1 MPGMPVGAMCL
12 AGAVTPAGVS
22 ARRAKS
28 SMPCV
33 NSLCRVDEAD
43 TRGRGRANASLG
55 SRATCGSERTAFFGR
70 TKRASPF
77 ARARR
82 AVRIAAAEGP
92 AGDGT
97 RTDVDGDVVTSAPD
111 TTPPPGAEVD
121 LGAVFG
127 RFKQVASPFWTD
139 PKSSSNARW
148 LLAGVVGLT
157 LGTTAISV
165 GFNFLGRDF
174 YNSIAEKQP
183 EEFDRLLKTYIAV
196 IAGAIPVFVMRDYY
210 QSVLVLKWRAWMTE
224 AYVAKYLDR
233 RNFYHIQT
241 GSIIDNPDQR
251 IVDDIANFTSTSL
264 GLGFTILNAGI
275 DLVSFSGILL
285 GIYKPLVGVLFVYS
299 LGGTLISAKLGQ
311 PLVGLN
317 FAQEAREA
325 DFRYGLVRVR
335 ENAESIAFYR
345 GEAAERSTL
354 VKRLRGA
361 VDNFGELLK
370 ATRSVD
376 FFTSFYRYMV
386 TFLPAAVVAPLY
398 FRGEIEFGVINQS
411 SSAFSHILGD
421 VSLVVYQIER
431 LASFSAVTDR
441 LGQMTEVLETPA
453 ASLVFGDDDRDE
465 TEGAARDARRR
476 SKIARGPVPR
486 RDWRAAADEAF
497 ASAAS
502 ALSLSPGVPSSG
514 RAKENLERS
523 KEGSKE
529 GSKEAP
535 PPRLF
540 VRDLTVRA
548 PGRAALERPPLV
560 EGLDLTLAPG
570 GSLLVMGPSGAGKTS
585 LLRAVAGLWEQG
597 TGEVRWTVEED
608 VSATERER
616 ESSGNRDVADDA
628 ARASSDSAPN
638 ASTDTSGLYFLPQR
652 PYLALGTLR
661 QQLLYPTWV
670 QTDADAPPGLEA
682 RDGAL
687 CGVAGCPPTPSD
699 AALVETLERV
709 NLGYVLARV
718 EHAGKL
724 DATGDWSSMLS
735 LGEQQRL
742 AFARVLLAQPPVAIL
757 DEATSALDAE
767 NEAQMYALLR
777 RLPDTAFVSVGHR
790 ASLLGYHDD
799 VLRLEGR
806 GGAWRVVSAEAYKKE
821 VTALEEA

>member
-1 MPGMPVGAMCL
+1 M
-12 AGAVTPAGVS
+12 
-22 ARRAKS
+22 
-28 SMPCV
+28 
-33 NSLCRVDEAD
+33 
-43 TRGRGRANASLG
+43 
-55 SRATCGSERTAFFGR
+55 
-70 TKRASPF
+70 
-77 ARARR
+77 
-82 AVRIAAAEGP
+82 
-92 AGDGT
+92 
-97 RTDVDGDVVTSAPD
+97 
-111 TTPPPGAEVD
+111 
-121 LGAVFG
+121 
-127 RFKQVASPFWTD
+127 PFWTD

-210 QSVLVLKWRAWMTE
+210 QSVLTLKWRAWMTE

-251 IVDDIANFTSTSL
+251 IVDDIANFTTTSL

-299 LGGTLISAKLGQ
+299 LGGTLISARLGQ

-335 ENAESIAFYR
+335 ENAESIAFYQ
-345 GEAAERSTL
+345 GEAAERGAL
-354 VKRLRGA
+354 VARLRSA

-441 LGQMTEVLETPA
+441 LGQMTEVLEKPA
-453 ASLVFGDDDRDE
+453 ASIMFGDEDE
-465 TEGAARDARRR
+465 DGETKKLR
-476 SKIARGPVPR
+476 SRIARGPVAR
-486 RDWRAAADEAF
+486 RDWRAAAGEAI
-497 ASAAS
+497 ASAAG
-502 ALSLSPGVPSSG
+502 ALSLTTREPYPANGAESD
-514 RAKENLERS
+514 AN
-523 KEGSKE
+523 GS
-529 GSKEAP
+529 EAP
-535 PPRLF
+535 EVPRLF

-548 PGRAALERPPLV
+548 PGAAARERPPLV
-560 EGLDLTLAPG
+560 EGLDLALAPG

-597 TGEVRWTVEED
+597 RGEVRWTVEED
-608 VSATERER
+608 GEADASEP
-616 ESSGNRDVADDA
+616 SGNRETGSEPPISS
-628 ARASSDSAPN
+628 SSDAAPN
-638 ASTDTSGLYFLPQR
+638 ASTENSGLYFLPQR
-652 PYLALGTLR
+652 PYLVLGTLR

-670 QTDADAPPGLEA
+670 KSEASDVEDAAADDW
-682 RDGAL
+682 R
-687 CGVAGCPPTPSD
+687 CGVSGCPPKPSD
-699 AALVETLERV
+699 ATLVQTLERV
-709 NLGYVLARV
+709 NLGYLLTRTDDAS
-718 EHAGKL
+718 L
-724 DATGDWSSMLS
+724 DATGDWSSILS

-742 AFARVLLAQPPVAIL
+742 AFARVLLARPPVAVL

-767 NEAQMYALLR
+767 NEAEMYALLR

-806 GGAWRVVSAEAYKKE
+806 GGAWRVLSAEAYGKE
-821 VTALEEA
+821 ARRALEEA

>member
-1 MPGMPVGAMCL
+1 M
-12 AGAVTPAGVS
+12 
-22 ARRAKS
+22 
-28 SMPCV
+28 
-33 NSLCRVDEAD
+33 
-43 TRGRGRANASLG
+43 
-55 SRATCGSERTAFFGR
+55 
-70 TKRASPF
+70 
-77 ARARR
+77 
-82 AVRIAAAEGP
+82 
-92 AGDGT
+92 
-97 RTDVDGDVVTSAPD
+97 
-111 TTPPPGAEVD
+111 D

-127 RFKQVASPFWTD
+127 RFKQVAMPFWTD

-210 QSVLVLKWRAWMTE
+210 QSVLTLKWRAWMTE

-251 IVDDIANFTSTSL
+251 IVDDIANFTTTSL

-299 LGGTLISAKLGQ
+299 LGGTLISARLGQ

-335 ENAESIAFYR
+335 ENAESIAFYQ
-345 GEAAERSTL
+345 GEAAERGAL
-354 VKRLRGA
+354 VARLRSA

-441 LGQMTEVLETPA
+441 LGQMTEVLEKPA
-453 ASLVFGDDDRDE
+453 ASIMFGDEDE
-465 TEGAARDARRR
+465 VEDGETKKLR
-476 SKIARGPVPR
+476 SRIARGPVAR
-486 RDWRAAADEAF
+486 RDWRAAAGEAI
-497 ASAAS
+497 ASAAG
-502 ALSLSPGVPSSG
+502 ALSLTTREPYPANGAESD
-514 RAKENLERS
+514 AKLPKTPEV
-523 KEGSKE
+523 
-529 GSKEAP
+529 
-535 PPRLF
+535 PRLF

-548 PGRAALERPPLV
+548 PGAAARERPPLV
-560 EGLDLTLAPG
+560 EGLDLALAPG

-597 TGEVRWTVEED
+597 RGEVRWTVEED
-608 VSATERER
+608 GEADASEP
-616 ESSGNRDVADDA
+616 SGNRETGSDA
-628 ARASSDSAPN
+628 APN
-638 ASTDTSGLYFLPQR
+638 ASTENSGLYFLPQR
-652 PYLALGTLR
+652 PYLVLGTLR

-670 QTDADAPPGLEA
+670 KSEASDVEDAAADDW
-682 RDGAL
+682 R
-687 CGVAGCPPTPSD
+687 CGVSGCPPKPSD
-699 AALVETLERV
+699 ATLVQTLERV
-709 NLGYVLARV
+709 NLGYLLTRTDDAS
-718 EHAGKL
+718 L
-724 DATGDWSSMLS
+724 DATGDWSSILS

-742 AFARVLLAQPPVAIL
+742 AFARVLLARPPVAVL

-767 NEAQMYALLR
+767 NEAEMYALLR

-806 GGAWRVVSAEAYKKE
+806 GGAWRVLSAEAYGKE
-821 VTALEEA
+821 ARRALEEA

>member
-1 MPGMPVGAMCL
+1 MPGMPAGAMRL
-12 AGAVTPAGVS
+12 AGAATAAGIS
-22 ARRAKS
+22 ARRAESTMPRVVS
-28 SMPCV
+28 S
-33 NSLCRVDEAD
+33 CRVGEAD
-43 TRGRGRANASLG
+43 TRGRGRATAGLG
-55 SRATCGSERTAFFGR
+55 SRAACGGARAVFFGHAR
-70 TKRASPF
+70 GRASPD
-77 ARARR
+77 ARSRR
-82 AVRIAAAEGP
+82 AVRVAAAEDP

-97 RTDVDGDVVTSAPD
+97 RTDVDGSVSSISSAPD
-111 TTPPPGAEVD
+111 TPPPPGAEVD

-127 RFKQVASPFWTD
+127 RFKQVAMPFWTD

-210 QSVLVLKWRAWMTE
+210 QSVLTLKWRAWMTE

-251 IVDDIANFTSTSL
+251 IVDDIANFTTTSL

-299 LGGTLISAKLGQ
+299 LGGTLISARLGQ

-335 ENAESIAFYR
+335 ENAESIAFYQ
-345 GEAAERSTL
+345 GEAAERGAL
-354 VKRLRGA
+354 VARLRSA

-441 LGQMTEVLETPA
+441 LGQMTEVLEKPA
-453 ASLVFGDDDRDE
+453 ASIMFGDEDE
-465 TEGAARDARRR
+465 DGETKKLR
-476 SKIARGPVPR
+476 SRIARGPVAR
-486 RDWRAAADEAF
+486 RDWRAAAGEAL
-497 ASAAS
+497 ASAAG
-502 ALSLSPGVPSSG
+502 ALSLTTREPYPANGAESD
-514 RAKENLERS
+514 AKLPKTPEV
-523 KEGSKE
+523 
-529 GSKEAP
+529 
-535 PPRLF
+535 PRLF

-548 PGRAALERPPLV
+548 PGAAARERPPLV
-560 EGLDLTLAPG
+560 EGLDLALAPG

-597 TGEVRWTVEED
+597 RGEVRWTVEED
-608 VSATERER
+608 GEADASEP
-616 ESSGNRDVADDA
+616 SGNRETGSDA
-628 ARASSDSAPN
+628 APN
-638 ASTDTSGLYFLPQR
+638 ASTENSGLYFLPQR
-652 PYLALGTLR
+652 PYLVLGTLR

-670 QTDADAPPGLEA
+670 KSEASDVEDAAADDW
-682 RDGAL
+682 R
-687 CGVAGCPPTPSD
+687 CGVSGCPPKPSD
-699 AALVETLERV
+699 ATLVQTLERV
-709 NLGYVLARV
+709 NLGYLLTRTDNAS
-718 EHAGKL
+718 L
-724 DATGDWSSMLS
+724 DATGDWSSILS

-742 AFARVLLAQPPVAIL
+742 AFARVLLARPPVAVL

-767 NEAQMYALLR
+767 NEAEMYALLR

-806 GGAWRVVSAEAYKKE
+806 GGAWRVLSAEAYGKE
-821 VTALEEA
+821 ARRALEEA

>member
-1 MPGMPVGAMCL
+1 
-12 AGAVTPAGVS
+12 
-22 ARRAKS
+22 
-28 SMPCV
+28 
-33 NSLCRVDEAD
+33 
-43 TRGRGRANASLG
+43 
-55 SRATCGSERTAFFGR
+55 
-70 TKRASPF
+70 
-77 ARARR
+77 
-82 AVRIAAAEGP
+82 
-92 AGDGT
+92 
-97 RTDVDGDVVTSAPD
+97 
-111 TTPPPGAEVD
+111 VD

-127 RFKQVASPFWTD
+127 RFKQVAMPFWTD

-210 QSVLVLKWRAWMTE
+210 QSVLTLKWRAWMTE

-251 IVDDIANFTSTSL
+251 IVDDIANFTTTSL

-299 LGGTLISAKLGQ
+299 LGGTLISARLGQ

-335 ENAESIAFYR
+335 ENAESIAFYQ
-345 GEAAERSTL
+345 GEAAERGAL
-354 VKRLRGA
+354 VARLRSA

-441 LGQMTEVLETPA
+441 LGQMTEVLEKPA
-453 ASLVFGDDDRDE
+453 ASIMFGDEDE
-465 TEGAARDARRR
+465 DEGETKLR
-476 SKIARGPVPR
+476 SRIARGPVAR
-486 RDWRAAADEAF
+486 RDWRAAAGEAI
-497 ASAAS
+497 ASAAG
-502 ALSLSPGVPSSG
+502 ALSLTTREPYPANGAESD
-514 RAKENLERS
+514 AKLPKTPEV
-523 KEGSKE
+523 
-529 GSKEAP
+529 
-535 PPRLF
+535 PRLF

-548 PGRAALERPPLV
+548 PGAAARERPPLV
-560 EGLDLTLAPG
+560 EGLDLALAPG

-597 TGEVRWTVEED
+597 RGEVRWTVEED
-608 VSATERER
+608 GEADASEP
-616 ESSGNRDVADDA
+616 SGNRETGSDSPISS
-628 ARASSDSAPN
+628 SSDAAPN
-638 ASTDTSGLYFLPQR
+638 ASTENSGLYFLPQR
-652 PYLALGTLR
+652 PYLVLGTLR

-670 QTDADAPPGLEA
+670 KSEASDVEDAAADDW
-682 RDGAL
+682 R
-687 CGVAGCPPTPSD
+687 CGVSGCPPKPSD
-699 AALVETLERV
+699 ATLVQTLERV
-709 NLGYVLARV
+709 NLGYLLTRTDNAS
-718 EHAGKL
+718 L
-724 DATGDWSSMLS
+724 DATGDWSSILS

-742 AFARVLLAQPPVAIL
+742 AFARVLLARPPVAVL

-767 NEAQMYALLR
+767 NEAEMYALLR

-806 GGAWRVVSAEAYKKE
+806 GGAWRVLSAEAYGKE
-821 VTALEEA
+821 ARRALEEA

>member
-1 MPGMPVGAMCL
+1 MPGMPAGVMRL
-12 AGAVTPAGVS
+12 AGAATPAGIS
-22 ARRAKS
+22 ARRAKC
-28 SMPCV
+28 SMPRV
-33 NSLCRVDEAD
+33 VSSCRVGETH
-43 TRGRGRANASLG
+43 TRGRGRATAGLG
-55 SRATCGSERTAFFGR
+55 SRAACGGARGALLGHAR
-70 TKRASPF
+70 HASPV
-77 ARARR
+77 ARSRR
-82 AVRIAAAEGP
+82 AVRVAAAEDP
-92 AGDGT
+92 ADDGT
-97 RTDVDGDVVTSAPD
+97 RTDVDGDVVSSAPD
-111 TTPPPGAEVD
+111 APPPPGAEVD

-127 RFKQVASPFWTD
+127 RFKQVATPFWTD
-139 PKSSSNARW
+139 PKSSPNARW

-251 IVDDIANFTSTSL
+251 IVDDIATFTSVSL

-299 LGGTLISAKLGQ
+299 LGGTIVSAKLGQ

-317 FAQEAREA
+317 FFQEAREA

-335 ENAESIAFYR
+335 ENAESIAFYQ
-345 GEAAERSTL
+345 GEAAERSAL
-354 VKRLRGA
+354 VVRLKSA

-441 LGQMTEVLETPA
+441 LGQMTEVLEKPA
-453 ASLVFGDDDRDE
+453 SGLVYGDDENE
-465 TEGAARDARRR
+465 TENGPSR
-476 SKIARGPVPR
+476 ITRGPVAR
-486 RDWRAAADEAF
+486 RDWRAAAGEAI
-497 ASAAS
+497 ASAAG
-502 ALSLSPGVPSSG
+502 ALSLTTREPYPANGAESD
-514 RAKENLERS
+514 AN
-523 KEGSKE
+523 GS
-529 GSKEAP
+529 EAP
-535 PPRLF
+535 EVPRLF

-548 PGRAALERPPLV
+548 PGRAARERPPLV
-560 EGLDLTLAPG
+560 EGLDLALAPG

-597 TGEVRWTVEED
+597 RGEVRWTVEED
-608 VSATERER
+608 GGADASEP
-616 ESSGNRDVADDA
+616 SGNRETGSEPPISS
-628 ARASSDSAPN
+628 SSDAAPN
-638 ASTDTSGLYFLPQR
+638 ASTENSGLYFLPQR
-652 PYLALGTLR
+652 PYLVLGTLR

-670 QTDADAPPGLEA
+670 KSEASDFEDAAADDW
-682 RDGAL
+682 R
-687 CGVAGCPPTPSD
+687 CGVSGCPPKPSD
-699 AALVETLERV
+699 ATLVQTLERV
-709 NLGYVLARV
+709 NLGYLLTRTDNAS
-718 EHAGKL
+718 L
-724 DATGDWSSMLS
+724 DATGDWSSILS

-742 AFARVLLAQPPVAIL
+742 AFARVLLARPPVAVL

-767 NEAQMYALLR
+767 NEAEMYALLR

-806 GGAWRVVSAEAYKKE
+806 GGAWRVLSAEAYGKE
-821 VTALEEA
+821 ATRTLEEA

>member
-1 MPGMPVGAMCL
+1 M
-12 AGAVTPAGVS
+12 
-22 ARRAKS
+22 
-28 SMPCV
+28 
-33 NSLCRVDEAD
+33 
-43 TRGRGRANASLG
+43 
-55 SRATCGSERTAFFGR
+55 
-70 TKRASPF
+70 
-77 ARARR
+77 
-82 AVRIAAAEGP
+82 
-92 AGDGT
+92 
-97 RTDVDGDVVTSAPD
+97 
-111 TTPPPGAEVD
+111 D

-127 RFKQVASPFWTD
+127 RFKQVAMPFWTD

-210 QSVLVLKWRAWMTE
+210 QSVLTLKWRAWMTE

-251 IVDDIANFTSTSL
+251 IVDDIANFTTTSL

-299 LGGTLISAKLGQ
+299 LGGTLISARLGQ

-335 ENAESIAFYR
+335 ENAESIAFYQ
-345 GEAAERSTL
+345 GEAAERGAL
-354 VKRLRGA
+354 VARLRSA

-441 LGQMTEVLETPA
+441 LGQMTEVLEKPA
-453 ASLVFGDDDRDE
+453 ASIMFGDEDE
-465 TEGAARDARRR
+465 DGETSKLR
-476 SKIARGPVPR
+476 SRIARGPVAR
-486 RDWRAAADEAF
+486 RDWRAAAGEAI
-497 ASAAS
+497 ASAAG
-502 ALSLSPGVPSSG
+502 ALSLTREPYRKANGAESD
-514 RAKENLERS
+514 AN
-523 KEGSKE
+523 GS
-529 GSKEAP
+529 EAP
-535 PPRLF
+535 EVPRLF

-548 PGRAALERPPLV
+548 PGSAARERPPLV
-560 EGLDLTLAPG
+560 EGLDLALAPG

-597 TGEVRWTVEED
+597 RGEVRWTVEED
-608 VSATERER
+608 GEADASEPSGKPPI
-616 ESSGNRDVADDA
+616 SS
-628 ARASSDSAPN
+628 SSDAAPN
-638 ASTDTSGLYFLPQR
+638 ASTENSGLYFLPQR
-652 PYLALGTLR
+652 PYLVLGTLR

-670 QTDADAPPGLEA
+670 KSEASDVEDAAADDW
-682 RDGAL
+682 R
-687 CGVAGCPPTPSD
+687 CGVSGCPPKPSD
-699 AALVETLERV
+699 ATLVQTLERV
-709 NLGYVLARV
+709 NLGYLLTRTDDAS
-718 EHAGKL
+718 L
-724 DATGDWSSMLS
+724 DATGDWSSILS

-742 AFARVLLAQPPVAIL
+742 AFARVLLARPPVAVL

-767 NEAQMYALLR
+767 NEAEMYALLR

-806 GGAWRVVSAEAYKKE
+806 GGAWRVLSAEAYGKE
-821 VTALEEA
+821 ARRALEEA

>member
-1 MPGMPVGAMCL
+1 MPGMPAGAMRL
-12 AGAVTPAGVS
+12 AGAATAAGIS
-22 ARRAKS
+22 ARRAESTMPRVVS
-28 SMPCV
+28 S
-33 NSLCRVDEAD
+33 CRVGEAD
-43 TRGRGRANASLG
+43 TRGRGRATAGLG
-55 SRATCGSERTAFFGR
+55 SRAACGGARAVFFGHTR
-70 TKRASPF
+70 GRASPD
-77 ARARR
+77 ARSRR
-82 AVRIAAAEGP
+82 AVRVAAAEDP

-97 RTDVDGDVVTSAPD
+97 RTDVDGSVSSISSAPD
-111 TTPPPGAEVD
+111 TPPPPGAEVD

-127 RFKQVASPFWTD
+127 RFKQVAMPFWTD

-210 QSVLVLKWRAWMTE
+210 QSVLTLKWRAWMTE

-251 IVDDIANFTSTSL
+251 IVDDIANFTTTSL

-299 LGGTLISAKLGQ
+299 LGGTLISARLGQ

-335 ENAESIAFYR
+335 ENAESIAFYQ
-345 GEAAERSTL
+345 GEAAERGAL
-354 VKRLRGA
+354 VVRLRSA

-441 LGQMTEVLETPA
+441 LGQMTEVLEKPA
-453 ASLVFGDDDRDE
+453 ASIMFGDEDE
-465 TEGAARDARRR
+465 DGETKKLR
-476 SKIARGPVPR
+476 SRIARGPVAR
-486 RDWRAAADEAF
+486 RDWRAAAGEAI
-497 ASAAS
+497 ASAAG
-502 ALSLSPGVPSSG
+502 ALSLTTREPYPANGAESD
-514 RAKENLERS
+514 AN
-523 KEGSKE
+523 GS
-529 GSKEAP
+529 EAP
-535 PPRLF
+535 REVPRLF
-540 VRDLTVRA
+540 IRDLTVRA
-548 PGRAALERPPLV
+548 PGAAARERPPLV
-560 EGLDLTLAPG
+560 EGLDLALAPG

-597 TGEVRWTVEED
+597 RGEVRWTVEED
-608 VSATERER
+608 GEADASEPSGKPPI
-616 ESSGNRDVADDA
+616 SS
-628 ARASSDSAPN
+628 SSDAAPN
-638 ASTDTSGLYFLPQR
+638 ASTENSGLYFLPQR
-652 PYLALGTLR
+652 PYLVLGTLR

-670 QTDADAPPGLEA
+670 KSEASDVEDAAADDW
-682 RDGAL
+682 R
-687 CGVAGCPPTPSD
+687 CGVSGCPPKPSD
-699 AALVETLERV
+699 ATLVQTLERV
-709 NLGYVLARV
+709 NLGYLLTRTDNAS
-718 EHAGKL
+718 L
-724 DATGDWSSMLS
+724 DATGDWSSILS

-742 AFARVLLAQPPVAIL
+742 AFARVLLARPPVAVL

-767 NEAQMYALLR
+767 NEAEMYALLR

-806 GGAWRVVSAEAYKKE
+806 GGAWRVLSAEAYGKE
-821 VTALEEA
+821 ATRTLEEA

>member
-1 MPGMPVGAMCL
+1 MPGMPAGAMRL
-12 AGAVTPAGVS
+12 AGAATAAGIS
-22 ARRAKS
+22 ARRAESTMPRVVS
-28 SMPCV
+28 S
-33 NSLCRVDEAD
+33 CRVGEAD
-43 TRGRGRANASLG
+43 TRGRGRATAGLG
-55 SRATCGSERTAFFGR
+55 SRAACGGARAVFFGHAR
-70 TKRASPF
+70 GRASPD
-77 ARARR
+77 ARSRR
-82 AVRIAAAEGP
+82 AVRVAAAEDP

-97 RTDVDGDVVTSAPD
+97 RTDVDGSVSSISSAPD
-111 TTPPPGAEVD
+111 TPPPPGAEVD

-127 RFKQVASPFWTD
+127 RFKQVAMPFWTD

-210 QSVLVLKWRAWMTE
+210 QSVLTLKWRAWMTE

-251 IVDDIANFTSTSL
+251 IVDDIANFTTTSL

-299 LGGTLISAKLGQ
+299 LGGTLISARLGQ

-335 ENAESIAFYR
+335 ENAESIAFYQ
-345 GEAAERSTL
+345 GEAAERGAL
-354 VKRLRGA
+354 VVRLRSA

-441 LGQMTEVLETPA
+441 LGQMTEVLEKPA
-453 ASLVFGDDDRDE
+453 ASIMFGDEDE
-465 TEGAARDARRR
+465 DGETKLR
-476 SKIARGPVPR
+476 SRIARGPVAR
-486 RDWRAAADEAF
+486 RDWRAAAGEAI
-497 ASAAS
+497 ASAAG
-502 ALSLSPGVPSSG
+502 ALSLTTREPYPANGAESD
-514 RAKENLERS
+514 AN
-523 KEGSKE
+523 GS
-529 GSKEAP
+529 EAP
-535 PPRLF
+535 REVPRLF

-548 PGRAALERPPLV
+548 PGAAARERPPLV
-560 EGLDLTLAPG
+560 EGLDLALAPG

-597 TGEVRWTVEED
+597 RGEVRWTVEED
-608 VSATERER
+608 GEADASEP
-616 ESSGNRDVADDA
+616 SGNRETGSDA
-628 ARASSDSAPN
+628 APN
-638 ASTDTSGLYFLPQR
+638 ASTENSGLYFLPQR
-652 PYLALGTLR
+652 PYLVLGTLR

-670 QTDADAPPGLEA
+670 KSEASDVEDAAADDW
-682 RDGAL
+682 R
-687 CGVAGCPPTPSD
+687 CGVSGCPPKPSD
-699 AALVETLERV
+699 ATLVQTLERV
-709 NLGYVLARV
+709 NLGYLLTRTDDAS
-718 EHAGKL
+718 L
-724 DATGDWSSMLS
+724 DATGDWSSILS

-742 AFARVLLAQPPVAIL
+742 AFARVLLARPPVAVL

-767 NEAQMYALLR
+767 NEAEMYALLR

-806 GGAWRVVSAEAYKKE
+806 GGAWRVLSAEAYGKE
-821 VTALEEA
+821 ARRALEEA

>member
-1 MPGMPVGAMCL
+1 M
-12 AGAVTPAGVS
+12 
-22 ARRAKS
+22 
-28 SMPCV
+28 
-33 NSLCRVDEAD
+33 
-43 TRGRGRANASLG
+43 
-55 SRATCGSERTAFFGR
+55 
-70 TKRASPF
+70 
-77 ARARR
+77 
-82 AVRIAAAEGP
+82 
-92 AGDGT
+92 
-97 RTDVDGDVVTSAPD
+97 
-111 TTPPPGAEVD
+111 D

-127 RFKQVASPFWTD
+127 RFKQVAMPFWTD

-210 QSVLVLKWRAWMTE
+210 QSVLTLKWRAWMTE

-251 IVDDIANFTSTSL
+251 IVDDIANFTTTSL

-299 LGGTLISAKLGQ
+299 LGGTLISARLGQ

-335 ENAESIAFYR
+335 ENAESIAFYQ
-345 GEAAERSTL
+345 GEAAERGAL
-354 VKRLRGA
+354 VVRLRSA

-441 LGQMTEVLETPA
+441 LGQMTEVLEKPA
-453 ASLVFGDDDRDE
+453 ASIMFGDEDE
-465 TEGAARDARRR
+465 DGETKKLR
-476 SKIARGPVPR
+476 SRIARGPVAR
-486 RDWRAAADEAF
+486 RDWRAAAGEAI
-497 ASAAS
+497 ASAAG
-502 ALSLSPGVPSSG
+502 ALSLTTREPYPANGAESD
-514 RAKENLERS
+514 AN
-523 KEGSKE
+523 GS
-529 GSKEAP
+529 EAP
-535 PPRLF
+535 EVPRLF

-548 PGRAALERPPLV
+548 PGAAARERPPLV
-560 EGLDLTLAPG
+560 EGLDLALAPG

-597 TGEVRWTVEED
+597 RGEVRWTVEED
-608 VSATERER
+608 GEADASEP
-616 ESSGNRDVADDA
+616 SGNRSSGISS
-628 ARASSDSAPN
+628 SSDAAPN
-638 ASTDTSGLYFLPQR
+638 ASTENSGLYFLPQR
-652 PYLALGTLR
+652 PYLVLGTLR

-670 QTDADAPPGLEA
+670 KSEASDVEDAAADDW
-682 RDGAL
+682 R
-687 CGVAGCPPTPSD
+687 CGVSGCPPKPSD
-699 AALVETLERV
+699 ATLVQTLERV
-709 NLGYVLARV
+709 NLGYLLTRTDDAS
-718 EHAGKL
+718 L
-724 DATGDWSSMLS
+724 DATGDWSSILS

-742 AFARVLLAQPPVAIL
+742 AFARVLLARPPVAVL

-767 NEAQMYALLR
+767 NEAEMYALLR

-806 GGAWRVVSAEAYKKE
+806 GGAWRVLSAEAYGKE
-821 VTALEEA
+821 ARRALEEA

>member
-1 MPGMPVGAMCL
+1 MPGMPAGAMRL
-12 AGAVTPAGVS
+12 AGAATAAGIS
-22 ARRAKS
+22 ARRAESTMPRVVS
-28 SMPCV
+28 S
-33 NSLCRVDEAD
+33 CRVGEAD
-43 TRGRGRANASLG
+43 TRGRGRATAGLG
-55 SRATCGSERTAFFGR
+55 SRAACGGARAVFFGHAR
-70 TKRASPF
+70 GRGSPD
-77 ARARR
+77 ARSRR
-82 AVRIAAAEGP
+82 AVRVAAAEDP

-97 RTDVDGDVVTSAPD
+97 RTDVDGSVSSVSSAPD
-111 TTPPPGAEVD
+111 TPPPPGAEVD

-127 RFKQVASPFWTD
+127 RFKQVAMPFWTD

-210 QSVLVLKWRAWMTE
+210 QSVLTLKWRAWMTE

-251 IVDDIANFTSTSL
+251 IVDDIANFTTTSL

-299 LGGTLISAKLGQ
+299 LGGTLISARLGQ

-335 ENAESIAFYR
+335 ENAESIAFYQ
-345 GEAAERSTL
+345 GEAAERGAL
-354 VKRLRGA
+354 VVRLRSA

-441 LGQMTEVLETPA
+441 LGQMTEVLEKPA
-453 ASLVFGDDDRDE
+453 ASIMFGDEDE
-465 TEGAARDARRR
+465 DEGETKKLR
-476 SKIARGPVPR
+476 SRIARGPVAR
-486 RDWRAAADEAF
+486 RDWRAAAGEAI
-497 ASAAS
+497 ASAAG
-502 ALSLSPGVPSSG
+502 ALSLTTREPYPANGAESD
-514 RAKENLERS
+514 AN
-523 KEGSKE
+523 GS
-529 GSKEAP
+529 EARDEV
-535 PPRLF
+535 PRLF

-548 PGRAALERPPLV
+548 PGRAARERPPLV
-560 EGLDLTLAPG
+560 EGLDLALAPG

-597 TGEVRWTVEED
+597 RGEVRWTVEED
-608 VSATERER
+608 GEADASEP
-616 ESSGNRDVADDA
+616 SGNRSSGISS
-628 ARASSDSAPN
+628 SSDAAPN
-638 ASTDTSGLYFLPQR
+638 ASTENSGLYFLPQR
-652 PYLALGTLR
+652 PYLVLGTLR

-670 QTDADAPPGLEA
+670 KSEASDVEDAAADDW
-682 RDGAL
+682 R
-687 CGVAGCPPTPSD
+687 CGVSGCPPKPSD
-699 AALVETLERV
+699 ATLVQTLERV
-709 NLGYVLARV
+709 NLGYLLTRTDDAS
-718 EHAGKL
+718 L
-724 DATGDWSSMLS
+724 DATGDWSSILS

-742 AFARVLLAQPPVAIL
+742 AFARVLLARPPVAVL

-767 NEAQMYALLR
+767 NEAEMYALLR

-806 GGAWRVVSAEAYKKE
+806 GGAWRVLSAEAYGKE
-821 VTALEEA
+821 ARRALEEA

>member
-1 MPGMPVGAMCL
+1 
-12 AGAVTPAGVS
+12 
-22 ARRAKS
+22 
-28 SMPCV
+28 
-33 NSLCRVDEAD
+33 
-43 TRGRGRANASLG
+43 
-55 SRATCGSERTAFFGR
+55 
-70 TKRASPF
+70 
-77 ARARR
+77 
-82 AVRIAAAEGP
+82 
-92 AGDGT
+92 
-97 RTDVDGDVVTSAPD
+97 
-111 TTPPPGAEVD
+111 VD

-127 RFKQVASPFWTD
+127 RFKQVAMPFWTD

-210 QSVLVLKWRAWMTE
+210 QSVLTLKWRAWMTE

-251 IVDDIANFTSTSL
+251 IVDDIANFTTTSL

-299 LGGTLISAKLGQ
+299 LGGTLISARLGQ

-335 ENAESIAFYR
+335 ENAESIAFYQ
-345 GEAAERSTL
+345 GEAAERGAL
-354 VKRLRGA
+354 VVRLRSA

-441 LGQMTEVLETPA
+441 LGQMTEVLEKPA
-453 ASLVFGDDDRDE
+453 ASIMFGDEDE
-465 TEGAARDARRR
+465 GVR
-476 SKIARGPVPR
+476 SRIARGPVAR
-486 RDWRAAADEAF
+486 RDWRAAAGEAI
-497 ASAAS
+497 ASAAG
-502 ALSLSPGVPSSG
+502 ALSLTREPYRKANGAESD
-514 RAKENLERS
+514 AN
-523 KEGSKE
+523 GS
-529 GSKEAP
+529 EAP
-535 PPRLF
+535 EVPRLF

-548 PGRAALERPPLV
+548 PGAAARERPPLV
-560 EGLDLTLAPG
+560 EGLDLALAPG

-597 TGEVRWTVEED
+597 RGEVRWTVEED
-608 VSATERER
+608 GEADASERL
-616 ESSGNRDVADDA
+616 SGNRETGSDSPISS
-628 ARASSDSAPN
+628 SSDAAPN
-638 ASTDTSGLYFLPQR
+638 ASTENSGLYFLPQR
-652 PYLALGTLR
+652 PYLVLGTLR

-670 QTDADAPPGLEA
+670 KSEASDVEDAAADDW
-682 RDGAL
+682 R
-687 CGVAGCPPTPSD
+687 CGVSGCPPKPSD
-699 AALVETLERV
+699 ATLVQTLERV
-709 NLGYVLARV
+709 NLGYLLTRTDNAS
-718 EHAGKL
+718 L
-724 DATGDWSSMLS
+724 DATGDWSSILS

-742 AFARVLLAQPPVAIL
+742 AFARVLLARPPVAVL

-767 NEAQMYALLR
+767 NEAEMYALLR

-806 GGAWRVVSAEAYKKE
+806 GGAWRVLSAEAYGKE
-821 VTALEEA
+821 ATRTLEEA

>member
-1 MPGMPVGAMCL
+1 MPGMPAGVMRL
-12 AGAVTPAGVS
+12 AGAATPAGIS
-22 ARRAKS
+22 ARRAKC
-28 SMPCV
+28 SMPRV
-33 NSLCRVDEAD
+33 VSSCRVGETH
-43 TRGRGRANASLG
+43 TRGRGRATAGLG
-55 SRATCGSERTAFFGR
+55 SRAACGGARGALLGHAR
-70 TKRASPF
+70 HASPV
-77 ARARR
+77 ARSRR
-82 AVRIAAAEGP
+82 AVRVAAAEDP
-92 AGDGT
+92 ADDGT
-97 RTDVDGDVVTSAPD
+97 RTDVDGDVVSSAPD
-111 TTPPPGAEVD
+111 APPPPGAEVD

-127 RFKQVASPFWTD
+127 RFKQVATPFWTD
-139 PKSSSNARW
+139 PKSSPNARW

-251 IVDDIANFTSTSL
+251 IVDDIATFTSVSL

-299 LGGTLISAKLGQ
+299 LGGTIVSAKLGQ

-317 FAQEAREA
+317 FFQEAREA

-335 ENAESIAFYR
+335 ENAESIAFYQ
-345 GEAAERSTL
+345 GEAAERSAL
-354 VKRLRGA
+354 VVRLKSA

-441 LGQMTEVLETPA
+441 LGQMTEVLEKPA
-453 ASLVFGDDDRDE
+453 SGLVYGDDENE
-465 TEGAARDARRR
+465 TENGPSR
-476 SKIARGPVPR
+476 IARGPVAR
-486 RDWRAAADEAF
+486 RDWRAAAGEALV
-497 ASAAS
+497 SAAS
-502 ALSLSPGVPSSG
+502 ALSLHPAGGVSRKNG
-514 RAKENLERS
+514 EKEETS
-523 KEGSKE
+523 
-529 GSKEAP
+529 

-548 PGRAALERPPLV
+548 PGRAARERPPLV
-560 EGLDLTLAPG
+560 EALDLILRPG

-597 TGEVRWTVEED
+597 RGEVRWTVEDD
-608 VSATERER
+608 VFDRVGKRDGDGGTASAATNAEPSG
-616 ESSGNRDVADDA
+616 SS
-628 ARASSDSAPN
+628 SESAPN
-638 ASTDTSGLYFLPQR
+638 ASTETSGLYFLPQR
-652 PYLALGTLR
+652 PYLVLGTLR

-670 QTDADAPPGLEA
+670 KNEPSEEGDGTAVDESADDW
-682 RDGAL
+682 R
-687 CGVAGCPPTPSD
+687 CGVVGCPVKPSD
-699 AALVETLERV
+699 ATLVQTLEQV
-709 NLGYVLARV
+709 NLGYLLTRTENAS
-718 EHAGKL
+718 L
-724 DATGDWSSMLS
+724 DATGDWSSILS

-742 AFARVLLAQPPVAIL
+742 AFARVLLAKPPVAIL

-767 NEAQMYALLR
+767 NESQMYALLR

-790 ASLLGYHDD
+790 TSLLGYHDD

-806 GGAWRVVSAEAYKKE
+806 EGAWRIVGAEAYRKE
-821 VTALEEA
+821 TTALEEA

>member
-1 MPGMPVGAMCL
+1 MRL
-12 AGAVTPAGVS
+12 AGAAKPAGIS

-28 SMPCV
+28 SMPRV
-33 NSLCRVDEAD
+33 VSLCRVNVAD
-43 TRGRGRANASLG
+43 TRGRGRATAGLG
-55 SRATCGSERTAFFGR
+55 SRATCGSARTAFFGHV
-70 TKRASPF
+70 TRASPF
-77 ARARR
+77 ARSRR
-82 AVRIAAAEGP
+82 AVRIAAAEDP

-97 RTDVDGDVVTSAPD
+97 RTDVDGDVVASAPD
-111 TTPPPGAEVD
+111 ETPPPGAEVD

-127 RFKQVASPFWTD
+127 RFKQVATPFWTD

-224 AYVAKYLDR
+224 AYVAKYLDK

-299 LGGTLISAKLGQ
+299 LGGTLISARLGQ

-317 FAQEAREA
+317 FEQEAREA

-335 ENAESIAFYR
+335 ENAESIAFYQ
-345 GEAAERSTL
+345 GEAAERSAL
-354 VKRLRGA
+354 EERLRSA

-441 LGQMTEVLETPA
+441 LGQMTEVLEKPA
-453 ASLVFGDDDRDE
+453 ASLMFGDEEEDE
-465 TEGAARDARRR
+465 TEKRASDSAR
-476 SKIARGPVPR
+476 SKIARGPVAR
-486 RDWRAAADEAF
+486 RDWRAAAGEAL

-502 ALSLSPGVPSSG
+502 ALSLPSSAAG
-514 RAKENLERS
+514 NLGAKNGESARKDDLEP
-523 KEGSKE
+523 
-529 GSKEAP
+529 P

-540 VRDLTVRA
+540 LRDLTVRA
-548 PGRAALERPPLV
+548 PGRAARERPPLV
-560 EGLDLTLAPG
+560 EGLDLALAPG

-597 TGEVRWTVEED
+597 RGEVRWTVEED
-608 VSATERER
+608 AASNGNPSQVSDPPDAGGALAVRATPPGGT
-616 ESSGNRDVADDA
+616 SAGS
-628 ARASSDSAPN
+628 SSDSAPN

-652 PYLALGTLR
+652 PYLVLGTLR

-670 QTDADAPPGLEA
+670 KTDSAEIDLADEKNADW
-682 RDGAL
+682 R
-687 CGVAGCPPTPSD
+687 CGVAGCPPKPSD
-699 AALVETLERV
+699 ATLVETLEQV
-709 NLGYVLARV
+709 NLGYLLARV
-718 EHAGKL
+718 ENAGKL
-724 DATGDWSSMLS
+724 DATGDWSSILS

-742 AFARVLLAQPPVAIL
+742 AFARVLLAKPPVAIL

-767 NEAQMYALLR
+767 NEAEMYALLR

-806 GGAWRVVSAEAYKKE
+806 GGSWRVASAEAYKKE
-821 VTALEEA
+821 ATALEEA

>member
-1 MPGMPVGAMCL
+1 MPGMPAGAMRL
-12 AGAVTPAGVS
+12 AGAATAAGIS
-22 ARRAKS
+22 ARRAESTMPRVVS
-28 SMPCV
+28 S
-33 NSLCRVDEAD
+33 CRVGEAD
-43 TRGRGRANASLG
+43 TRGGGRATAGLG
-55 SRATCGSERTAFFGR
+55 SRAACGGARAVFFGHAR
-70 TKRASPF
+70 GHASPA
-77 ARARR
+77 ARSRR
-82 AVRIAAAEGP
+82 AVRVAAAEDP

-97 RTDVDGDVVTSAPD
+97 RTDVDGSVISSGPD
-111 TTPPPGAEVD
+111 TPPPPGAEVD

-127 RFKQVASPFWTD
+127 RFKQVAMPFWTD

-210 QSVLVLKWRAWMTE
+210 QSVLTLKWRAWMTE

-251 IVDDIANFTSTSL
+251 IVDDIANFTTTSL

-299 LGGTLISAKLGQ
+299 LGGTLISARLGQ

-335 ENAESIAFYR
+335 ENAESIAFYQ
-345 GEAAERSTL
+345 GEAAERGAL
-354 VKRLRGA
+354 VVRLRSA

-441 LGQMTEVLETPA
+441 LGQMTEVLEKPA
-453 ASLVFGDDDRDE
+453 ASIMFGDEDE
-465 TEGAARDARRR
+465 DGETKLR
-476 SKIARGPVPR
+476 SRIARGPVAR
-486 RDWRAAADEAF
+486 RDWRAAAGEALV
-497 ASAAS
+497 SAAN
-502 ALSLSPGVPSSG
+502 ALSLGTRVSSSYPGNGAESN
-514 RAKENLERS
+514 AKR
-523 KEGSKE
+523 
-529 GSKEAP
+529 EAP
-535 PPRLF
+535 EVPRLF

-548 PGRAALERPPLV
+548 PGRSARERPPLV
-560 EGLDLTLAPG
+560 EGLDLALAPG

-597 TGEVRWTVEED
+597 RGEVRWTVEED
-608 VSATERER
+608 GEENASDFEDENRETGGS
-616 ESSGNRDVADDA
+616 EPPISS
-628 ARASSDSAPN
+628 SSDAAPN
-638 ASTDTSGLYFLPQR
+638 ASTENSGLYFLPQR
-652 PYLALGTLR
+652 PYLVLGTLR

-670 QTDADAPPGLEA
+670 KSESSDFEDAAADDW
-682 RDGAL
+682 R
-687 CGVAGCPPTPSD
+687 CGVSGCPPKPSD
-699 AALVETLERV
+699 ATLVQTLERV
-709 NLGYVLARV
+709 NLGYLLTRTENAS
-718 EHAGKL
+718 L
-724 DATGDWSSMLS
+724 DTTGDWSSILS

-742 AFARVLLAQPPVAIL
+742 AFARVLLARPPVAVL

-767 NEAQMYALLR
+767 NEAEMYALLR

-799 VLRLEGR
+799 VLRLEGH
-806 GGAWRVVSAEAYKKE
+806 GGAWRVLSAEAYGKE
-821 VTALEEA
+821 ATRTLEEA

>member
-82 AVRIAAAEGP
+82 AVRVAAAEDP

-97 RTDVDGDVVTSAPD
+97 RTDVDGSVISSAPD
-111 TTPPPGAEVD
+111 TPPPPGAEVD

-127 RFKQVASPFWTD
+127 RFKQVAMPFWTD

-210 QSVLVLKWRAWMTE
+210 QSVLTLKWRAWMTE

-251 IVDDIANFTSTSL
+251 IVDDIANFTTTSL

-299 LGGTLISAKLGQ
+299 LGGTLISARLGQ

-335 ENAESIAFYR
+335 ENAESIAFYQ
-345 GEAAERSTL
+345 GEAAERGAL
-354 VKRLRGA
+354 VVRLRSA

-441 LGQMTEVLETPA
+441 LGQMTEVLEKPA
-453 ASLVFGDDDRDE
+453 ASIMFGDEDE
-465 TEGAARDARRR
+465 DGETKLR
-476 SKIARGPVPR
+476 SRIARGPVAR
-486 RDWRAAADEAF
+486 RDWRAAAGEAL
-497 ASAAS
+497 ASAAG
-502 ALSLSPGVPSSG
+502 ALSLTRESYPANGAESD
-514 RAKENLERS
+514 AKR
-523 KEGSKE
+523 
-529 GSKEAP
+529 EAP
-535 PPRLF
+535 EVPRLF

-548 PGRAALERPPLV
+548 PGSAARERPPLV
-560 EGLDLTLAPG
+560 EGLDLALAPG

-597 TGEVRWTVEED
+597 RGEVRWTVEED
-608 VSATERER
+608 GKADASEP
-616 ESSGNRDVADDA
+616 SGNRETGSEPPI
-628 ARASSDSAPN
+628 SSSSEAAPN
-638 ASTDTSGLYFLPQR
+638 ASTENSGLYFLPQR
-652 PYLALGTLR
+652 PYLVLGSLR

-670 QTDADAPPGLEA
+670 KSEASDVEDAAADDW
-682 RDGAL
+682 R
-687 CGVAGCPPTPSD
+687 CGVSGCPPKPSD
-699 AALVETLERV
+699 ATLVQTLERV
-709 NLGYVLARV
+709 NLGYLLTRTDNAS
-718 EHAGKL
+718 L
-724 DATGDWSSMLS
+724 DATGDWSSILS

-742 AFARVLLAQPPVAIL
+742 AFARVLLARPPVAVL

-767 NEAQMYALLR
+767 NEAEMYALLR

-806 GGAWRVVSAEAYKKE
+806 GGAWRILSAEAYGKE
-821 VTALEEA
+821 ATRTLEEA